1 MDGAVARVGWCGA
14 DFFFVVGFNGLD
26 TALALAGVLNWV
38 LVVLVVVLGGLVLVF
53 GDGLIDADALDVN
66 LVDVL
71 VDIGVRGASSTEL
84 G

>member
-1 MDGAVARVGWCGA
+1 M
-14 DFFFVVGFNGLD
+14 D

-53 GDGLIDADALDVN
+53 GDGLIEADALDVN
-66 LVDVL
+66 LVDIL
-71 VDIGVRGASSTEL
+71 VDILVDVGVRGASSTVFGPGL